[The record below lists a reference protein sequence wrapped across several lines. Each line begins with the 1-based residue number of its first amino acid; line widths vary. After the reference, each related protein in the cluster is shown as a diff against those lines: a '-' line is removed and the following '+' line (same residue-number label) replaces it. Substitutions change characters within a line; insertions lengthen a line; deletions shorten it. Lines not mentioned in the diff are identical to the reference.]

1 MSFFYSI
8 CVLFHS
14 LVHFLY
20 SFCVLFV
27 KSFNLFLMLVS
38 TLCLSISFFFSCPFL
53 YVFFLSFHLF
63 LLCVCYLVCLSL
75 YLISKMLFIPL
86 TTNLCHL
93 YFFVSPSSSSSTFFV
108 HPPPNHWLQIVRGRA
123 DWGHTH
129 THFHFKRPQLFILL
143 MQHLASC
150 WTLHLQSEEHDLHLH
165 LFEVNLLWVFGPEI
179 KVVKP
184 LTLSTDKLRSLK
196 IYLPVANLLKHSMI
210 VIYAFRVVV

>member
-1 MSFFYSI
+1 MLCNICDVSNFATQISKQTAQGGGTTDLWVSFTWSTRSEPKSSNESTNHFPKNLIASFFCLCFPFYSIYPMSFFYSI

-123 DWGHTH
+123 D
-129 THFHFKRPQLFILL
+129 
-143 MQHLASC
+143 
-150 WTLHLQSEEHDLHLH
+150 
-165 LFEVNLLWVFGPEI
+165 
-179 KVVKP
+179 
-184 LTLSTDKLRSLK
+184 
-196 IYLPVANLLKHSMI
+196 
-210 VIYAFRVVV
+210 